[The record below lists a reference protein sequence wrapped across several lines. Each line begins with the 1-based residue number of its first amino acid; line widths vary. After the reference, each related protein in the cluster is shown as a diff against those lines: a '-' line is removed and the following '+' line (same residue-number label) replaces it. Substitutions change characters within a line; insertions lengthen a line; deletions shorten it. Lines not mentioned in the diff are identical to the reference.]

1 MDGWWTRAA
10 GDREIL
16 DPTFYGEATVT
27 GIRVWSLCRSSIL
40 RRLCDGLSSQLASK
54 KEIDSPRAS

>member
-10 GDREIL
+10 GDIEIL
-16 DPTFYGEATVT
+16 NPTLYGEATVT
-27 GIRVWSLCRSSIL
+27 GSRVWPLHRSLIL

-54 KEIDSPRAS
+54 KEIDSPRAP